1 MLRILIADGTPAAM
15 QAERETFGIPPN
27 ASLFEA
33 ALRAQQPD
41 IQCSS
46 INVAD
51 GQDLPDGVSLRD
63 FDGLMFSGSPLHIY
77 DRVPEVTRQIDFAR
91 AAFTA
96 GLPVWASCWGLQLA
110 TVALGGTVRRNPR
123 GRELGVARAITA
135 TTPGRSHPLLATR
148 PSVFDALCSHI
159 DELEQLPPGAEV
171 LAQNELCPIQALAV
185 ELPSGSILFGT
196 QYHPEFTLSVAAGLI
211 EMRVAAL
218 VAEGFGRDCA
228 ELVTMAR
235 DSARYTRSRNAAT
248 WPGAMVSAPKSWIL
262 SAVRPK
268 SATGCGKR
276 PRFPA
281 HDITKIGGPRSA
293 KSVTRHR

>member
-1 MLRILIADGTPAAM
+1 MARRPLCR
-15 QAERETFGIPPN
+15 RSETFGVPSN

-33 ALRAQQPD
+33 ALRSQQPH

-51 GQDLPDGVSLRD
+51 GQDLPDGLSLGD

-77 DRVPEVTRQIDFAR
+77 DRTPEVTRQIDFAR
-91 AAFTA
+91 AAFVA

-135 TTPGRSHPLLATR
+135 TEAGRSHPLLGTR
-148 PSVFDALCSHI
+148 PFVFDALCSHI
-159 DELEQLPPGAEV
+159 DELEQLPPGAV
-171 LAQNELCPIQALAV
+171 VVAQNELCPIQALAV
-185 ELPSGSILFGT
+185 QLPSGNILFGT

-211 EMRVAAL
+211 EMRAASL

-228 ELVTMAR
+228 ELVAMAR
-235 DSARYTRSRNAAT
+235 DFRALHAEPERCDLAWRYGIGSEILDPVRRTAEIGNWLREAAK
-248 WPGAMVSAPKSWIL
+248 VSS
-262 SAVRPK
+262 S
-268 SATGCGKR
+268 
-276 PRFPA
+276 
-281 HDITKIGGPRSA
+281 
-293 KSVTRHR
+293 